1 MLVYALR
8 GIAVSLS
15 IFVLTYAFLRILVTV
30 GWTVAERKPGRT
42 LRIGPN
48 ALYLL
53 QVGPFLAAT
62 LAVGCFAVP
71 AFLRFE
77 PMGASEEFGPPV
89 IVLSLL
95 CIALLGAGLYRA
107 LSAYLRTA
115 RLVRQWKRNAT
126 QVEDAVLPLYQT
138 GPDSPPLVVAGML
151 RPRLLVSC
159 STNNLLNEEE
169 LARAIAH
176 ESAHIRNHDN
186 VKKLAL
192 RVCQF
197 PPMRSLE
204 QSWLEALEISADQ
217 SAVNSK
223 REALDLA
230 SALVKSSRLSRPTPE
245 LVTNLASPAG
255 TLLHNRVE
263 RLLAWEQPEVAA
275 RYRKLLLP
283 ASLVTLAALAI
294 ARYDLLLWLVHE
306 LAEVL
311 MH

>member
-1 MLVYALR
+1 
-8 GIAVSLS
+8 
-15 IFVLTYAFLRILVTV
+15 
-30 GWTVAERKPGRT
+30 
-42 LRIGPN
+42 
-48 ALYLL
+48 
-53 QVGPFLAAT
+53 
-62 LAVGCFAVP
+62 
-71 AFLRFE
+71 
-77 PMGASEEFGPPV
+77 MGASEEFGPPV

-306 LAEVL
+306 LAEML

>member
-8 GIAVSLS
+8 GISVSLA
-15 IFVLTYAFLRILVTV
+15 IFLLTYASLRAIVAA
-30 GWTVAERKPGRT
+30 GWKIAERKPGRVRA
-42 LRIGPN
+42 LGPN
-48 ALYLL
+48 AVYLL
-53 QVGPFLAAT
+53 QVGPFLASV
-62 LAVGCFAVP
+62 LAVACFAIP

-77 PMGASEEFGPPV
+77 PIGASEEFGPPV
-89 IVLSLL
+89 IALSLL
-95 CIALLGAGLYRA
+95 CLGVFTAALYRA
-107 LSAYLRTA
+107 LSAYVRTS
-115 RLVRQWKRNAT
+115 RLVRKWKRGAT
-126 QVEDAVLPLYQT
+126 AVQDSPLPLFQT

-151 RPRLLVSC
+151 RPKLLVSS
-159 STNNLLNEEE
+159 STSGLLSEDE

-176 ESAHIRNHDN
+176 ESAHIRHHDN
-186 VKKLAL
+186 LKKIGL
-192 RVCQF
+192 RLCQF
-197 PPMRSLE
+197 PPMRSME
-204 QSWLEALEISADQ
+204 QSWLEALEIAADQ

-263 RLLAWEQPEVAA
+263 RLLAWERPQSSA
-275 RYRKLLLP
+275 RYAQVLIPGAML
-283 ASLVTLAALAI
+283 SLAI
-294 ARYDLLLWLVHE
+294 LAVSRYDLLLWLVHE

>member
-1 MLVYALR
+1 
-8 GIAVSLS
+8 
-15 IFVLTYAFLRILVTV
+15 
-30 GWTVAERKPGRT
+30 
-42 LRIGPN
+42 
-48 ALYLL
+48 
-53 QVGPFLAAT
+53 
-62 LAVGCFAVP
+62 
-71 AFLRFE
+71 
-77 PMGASEEFGPPV
+77 
-89 IVLSLL
+89 
-95 CIALLGAGLYRA
+95 
-107 LSAYLRTA
+107 
-115 RLVRQWKRNAT
+115 
-126 QVEDAVLPLYQT
+126 
-138 GPDSPPLVVAGML
+138 
-151 RPRLLVSC
+151 
-159 STNNLLNEEE
+159 
-169 LARAIAH
+169 
-176 ESAHIRNHDN
+176 
-186 VKKLAL
+186 
-192 RVCQF
+192 
-197 PPMRSLE
+197 MRSLE